1 MQRKSWTSAKCP
13 MARSVDVIGDW
24 GSLLILREAFG
35 GTTRFDDFQKKLDI
49 SRNLLTAR
57 LKKLVA
63 RGIFQRRPIAEE
75 ARRHEYVLTEMGE
88 DLLAT
93 IIALR
98 QWGDRWLFRPLPAP
112 YGMFDTVDGTELQE
126 LKVRSSQGREIRR
139 VDIRLRAHL
148 KSKTSKKPSLRRY
161 LPRRL
166 GLRVRAS

>member
-1 MQRKSWTSAKCP
+1 MQRKSWASAKCP

-35 GTTRFDDFQKKLDI
+35 GTTRFDDFQKRLDI

-63 RGIFQRRPIAEE
+63 RGVLKRRPIAEE
-75 ARRHEYVLTEMGE
+75 ARRHEYVLTEMGD

-98 QWGDRWLFRPLPAP
+98 QWGDRWLFRPSPPPIRMLDAS
-112 YGMFDTVDGTELQE
+112 DGSELEQIT
-126 LKVRSSQGREIRR
+126 VRSSRGRELIRT
-139 VDIRLRAHL
+139 DIQ
-148 KSKTSKKPSLRRY
+148 LRR
-161 LPRRL
+161 RT
-166 GLRVRAS
+166 S

>member
-1 MQRKSWTSAKCP
+1 MQRKSWASAKCP

-63 RGIFQRRPIAEE
+63 RGIFKRRPIAEE

-88 DLLAT
+88 DLLPM

-112 YGMFDTVDGTELQE
+112 YGMFDTVDGTELE
-126 LKVRSSQGREIRR
+126 EIKVRSSRGREIRR
-139 VDIRLRAHL
+139 IDIRLRAPA
-148 KSKTSKKPSLRRY
+148 KDKPSRR
-161 LPRRL
+161 PGRKR
-166 GLRVRAS
+166 

>member
-1 MQRKSWTSAKCP
+1 MQRKSWAAAECP

-24 GSLLILREAFG
+24 GSLMILREAFG
-35 GTTRFDDFQKKLDI
+35 GTTRFDDFQKQLDI

-63 RGIFQRRPIAEE
+63 CGILERKPIAEE

-98 QWGDRWLFRPLPAP
+98 QWGDRWLFRPSPPPIRMLDAS
-112 YGMFDTVDGTELQE
+112 DGGELEQI
-126 LKVRSSQGREIRR
+126 KVRSSRGRDLIRS
-139 VDIRLRAHL
+139 DIQ
-148 KSKTSKKPSLRRY
+148 LRR
-161 LPRRL
+161 
-166 GLRVRAS
+166 RASDAPDEKPGRPHSR

>member
-1 MQRKSWTSAKCP
+1 MQRKSWASSKCP

-63 RGIFQRRPIAEE
+63 RGIFKRRPIAEE

-88 DLLAT
+88 DLLPM

-112 YGMFDTVDGTELQE
+112 YGMFDTVDGTELE
-126 LKVRSSQGREIRR
+126 EIKVRSSRGREIRR
-139 VDIRLRAHL
+139 IDIRLRAPA
-148 KSKTSKKPSLRRY
+148 KDKPSRR
-161 LPRRL
+161 PGRKR
-166 GLRVRAS
+166 

>member
-1 MQRKSWTSAKCP
+1 MQRKSWASAKCP

-35 GTTRFDDFQKKLDI
+35 GTTRFDDFQERLDI

-63 RGIFQRRPIAEE
+63 RGILNRRPIAEE

-112 YGMFDTVDGTELQE
+112 YGMFDTVDGTELE
-126 LKVRSSQGREIRR
+126 EIKVRSSQGRQIRR
-139 VDIRLRAHL
+139 VDIRLRAYPKHR
-148 KSKTSKKPSLRRY
+148 TSSRPGRKR
-161 LPRRL
+161 
-166 GLRVRAS
+166 

>member
-1 MQRKSWTSAKCP
+1 MQRKSWASSKCP

-24 GSLLILREAFG
+24 GSLLILREAFV

-63 RGIFQRRPIAEE
+63 RGILKRRPIAEE
-75 ARRHEYVLTEMGE
+75 ARRHEYVLTDMGE
-88 DLLAT
+88 DLLPT

-112 YGMFDTVDGTELQE
+112 YGMFDAVDDTELE
-126 LKVRSSQGREIRR
+126 EIKVRSSQGREVHRI
-139 VDIRLRAHL
+139 DIRLRAPPKY
-148 KSKTSKKPSLRRY
+148 KSSSK
-161 LPRRL
+161 PRR
-166 GLRVRAS
+166 RP

>member
-1 MQRKSWTSAKCP
+1 
-13 MARSVDVIGDW
+13 
-24 GSLLILREAFG
+24 LLILREAFG
-35 GTTRFDDFQKKLDI
+35 GTTRFDDFQKRLDI

-63 RGIFQRRPIAEE
+63 RGIFKRRPIAEE

-112 YGMFDTVDGTELQE
+112 YGMFDTVDGSELE
-126 LKVRSSQGREIRR
+126 EIKVRSARGRDIRR
-139 VDIRLRAHL
+139 VDIRLRSH
-148 KSKTSKKPSLRRY
+148 SKDKQGSGANRR
-161 LPRRL
+161 R
-166 GLRVRAS
+166 

>member
-1 MQRKSWTSAKCP
+1 

-63 RGIFQRRPIAEE
+63 RGIFKRRPIAEE

-88 DLLAT
+88 DLLPM

-112 YGMFDTVDGTELQE
+112 YGMFDTVDGTELE
-126 LKVRSSQGREIRR
+126 EIKVRSSRGREIRR
-139 VDIRLRAHL
+139 IDIRLRAPA
-148 KSKTSKKPSLRRY
+148 KDKPSRR
-161 LPRRL
+161 PGRKR
-166 GLRVRAS
+166 

>member
-1 MQRKSWTSAKCP
+1 MQRKSWASAKCP

-63 RGIFQRRPIAEE
+63 RGIFKRRPIAEE

-88 DLLAT
+88 DLLPM

-112 YGMFDTVDGTELQE
+112 YGMFDTVDGTELE
-126 LKVRSSQGREIRR
+126 EITVRSSRGREIRR
-139 VDIRLRAHL
+139 IDIRLRAPA
-148 KSKTSKKPSLRRY
+148 KDKPSRR
-161 LPRRL
+161 PGRKR
-166 GLRVRAS
+166 

>member
-1 MQRKSWTSAKCP
+1 MQRKSWASAKCP

-35 GTTRFDDFQKKLDI
+35 GTTRFDDFQKKLGI

-63 RGIFQRRPIAEE
+63 RGIFTRRPIAEE

-112 YGMFDTVDGTELQE
+112 YGMFDAVDGSELKE
-126 LKVRSSQGREIRR
+126 IKVRSSHGRDIRH
-139 VDIRLRAHL
+139 VDIRLRSHPN
-148 KSKTSKKPSLRRY
+148 SKPSGKPGRKR
-161 LPRRL
+161 
-166 GLRVRAS
+166 